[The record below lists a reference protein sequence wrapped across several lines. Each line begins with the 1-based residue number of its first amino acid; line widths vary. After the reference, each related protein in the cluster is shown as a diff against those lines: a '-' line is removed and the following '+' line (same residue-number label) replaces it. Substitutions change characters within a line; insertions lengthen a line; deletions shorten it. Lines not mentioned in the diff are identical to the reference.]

1 MLQQFTFERFIAC
14 FAVTQIHTMCKS
26 KQSAVIVSV
35 TCPVRCVGSN
45 RAKHSNGQTTSLF
58 LSFFP
63 LINLSSSSFLFF
75 ILNFFFF
82 NTETNNRSKANA
94 QFTSLQGGNMCK
106 VCVSKCVGG
115 GSGGDGVRH
124 KDCPSNLKNGPK

>member
-63 LINLSSSSFLFF
+63 LINLSSSSS
-75 ILNFFFF
+75 FFFF
-82 NTETNNRSKANA
+82 RLIFFFLIQKPITGAKQMLSSPAFKVETCAK
-94 QFTSLQGGNMCK
+94 F
-106 VCVSKCVGG
+106 VSQNVWVGAVEG
-115 GSGGDGVRH
+115 MGSDTKTV
-124 KDCPSNLKNGPK
+124 PQI